1 MRTAGI
7 VLLIALAGCSA
18 APKSRGP
25 EVHHVVLWWLK
36 DPGDS
41 AKRQQMLDAIDTLRS
56 VPGVL
61 DVAAGFPVPSKR
73 KVVDNTFD
81 VAMIVTFADVAS
93 KTAYLTNPIHDKA
106 ADEVFKPLSKKLLV
120 YNIAR

>member
-1 MRTAGI
+1 MVI
-7 VLLIALAGCSA
+7 
-18 APKSRGP
+18 
-25 EVHHVVLWWLK
+25 WWLK
-36 DPGDS
+36 DAGDS
-41 AKRQQMLDAIDTLRS
+41 AQRQQMLKAVESLRS